1 MEMEQWNYWTG
12 FIWANAENK
21 DVKEFLKECWPDYSW
36 PKYAPQAMMPELN
49 TLGEQGWELVH
60 MEPVVV
66 GKNHDVGFSYG
77 GSGGTSWTN
86 IYFCV
91 FKRVKQ

>member
-1 MEMEQWNYWTG
+1 MEQWNYWTG
-12 FIWANAENK
+12 LIWANAENK

-66 GKNHDVGFSYG
+66 GENHDVGFIYG

-91 FKRVKQ
+91 FKRRKQ